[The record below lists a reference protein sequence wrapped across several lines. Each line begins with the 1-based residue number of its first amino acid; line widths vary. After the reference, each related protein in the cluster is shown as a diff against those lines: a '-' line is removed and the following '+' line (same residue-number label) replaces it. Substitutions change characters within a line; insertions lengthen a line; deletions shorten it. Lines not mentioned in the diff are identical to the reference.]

1 MEDPGRPDLAALRA
15 RVAGLSAAQRAA
27 LRAKVEA
34 AGIPWSQVAPEAAPA
49 RPARLPLSPAQL
61 QFWLMQTLRPLD
73 ASFAIAFAWE
83 IEGPLDAPA
92 LREAFTRLLARHEA
106 LRTLHPQDEDGPRL
120 QILPPAPFPLEEA
133 APADPEA
140 AERAFVARPF
150 DLARDLPIRASLLRL
165 GEGRARLLV
174 SIHHIAADGWSRGI
188 VLRELAEAYAALRAG
203 EAPPTGAPPAQFA
216 DLALAQAA
224 WLESPEARAQ
234 EAFWR
239 EELAGLSPPRLPE
252 APGAEGS
259 EDRRAET
266 TFHRLPPELA
276 ARVAPAAAALGATPF
291 TLLLAVFQLLQHRL
305 TGADDLSVGV
315 PSAGR
320 DGAAAGTVGLFVNTL
335 AHRAR
340 PRAGLSFR
348 DWTAEVHAGF
358 LRGFDRRELPFAR
371 VVEATG
377 APRRPGRTPLFQTLF
392 QVQWD
397 GYARQNADAVDLGD
411 PRLRIRQR
419 PIPLAETKFDL
430 TWTMMSREDGLALI
444 VERRA
449 ALFDAGFVAR
459 MAAQFE
465 TLLAAALA
473 RPEAAIE
480 TLEWRTDAQ
489 RAAAVLTGPRRPIPD
504 LADLLAPP
512 PAGAAHA
519 PSDAGAASALS
530 DPGAAPALI
539 VAATGETLSA
549 AALHAAAE
557 RLARALRARPELAG
571 PDACLGLCL
580 PRGASLAV
588 AMLAA
593 LKAGIPYV
601 PLDPAHPAARRE
613 AALSDAGARLLL
625 AEGEIAAPCP
635 VLDPAALEAL
645 DAPPLPRPSPDA
657 LAYLIFT
664 SGSTGRPKGVPIP
677 RRALANLLAS
687 ILEGPG
693 PRAGDRMLALT
704 TVAFDIA
711 ALEILAPL
719 AAGATVVLADRDHA
733 LDPER
738 LAAALDR
745 HAVTHMQATPAAW
758 RLLVESG
765 WPGRPG
771 LTALCGGEALPADLA
786 RALAPRVGAL
796 WNMYGPTETTIW
808 SAALKL
814 GPVEGD
820 APAPVGGPLA
830 NTTLRILDRHGEAL
844 PEGLPGEL
852 AIGGAGLSPGYHRRP
867 DLTAERFVEIG
878 GERLYRTGD
887 LARLEAGG
895 RIAFL
900 GRLDHQIKLDGH
912 RIEPGE
918 IEAAL
923 TARADV
929 AEALVMVR
937 DGRLTAWLRPRG
949 PAASPAALRAE
960 LAARLPAYMVPAAF
974 VVLDA
979 FPLNANGKIDRA
991 RLPDPEAAAPR
1002 DPGRPPATPEEA
1014 ALQAIWAEVLGRG
1027 TVGVEENF
1035 FDLGGASISAMRIA
1049 ARARAQGLTLAPA
1062 QMFAHQTVAAQAAA
1076 ARAAA
1081 AAARL
1086 PFTPLQRAWPPEPR
1100 RRLRLPV
1107 PGATPAVLAAAV
1119 AELRAAQPRLRLR
1132 AQAEGWRPDPAG
1144 EAPAWGARLDG
1155 EALELSVDP
1164 RLLDAPSAERLARAL
1179 AARMRGEPSPLLE
1192 AAPDAAPTPAP
1203 PAPPL
1208 DPLPRRGGAGAPAA
1222 LAQALAGEELAA
1234 FRAEARRLGAPE
1246 AFLAAA
1252 ALARTLAAWQG
1263 GGPLSLALMET
1274 TPLPGLGHAM
1284 RLLPLRLAEVPA
1296 DPAAALR
1303 AVQAAA
1309 GAAPADPREL
1319 PAGLALLEWS
1329 AAPAGDLTWLEA
1341 PAAPLPPAPALHLA
1355 VEAGPA
1361 ALSLSWR
1368 ADPGAL
1374 DAAGLARLA
1383 ARGRAE
1389 LLALPAPT
1397 HAPGRAAPR
1406 GSGRLESLRA
1416 RLVAPG
1422 E

>member
-1 MEDPGRPDLAALRA
+1 MEAPGRAGPDLAALRA
-15 RVAGLSAAQRAA
+15 RVAGLSAAQREA

-34 AGIPWSQVAPEAAPA
+34 AGIAWSQVAPEPPA
-49 RPARLPLSPAQL
+49 RPARLPLSPAQM
-61 QFWLMQTLRPLD
+61 QFWLMQTLRPHD

-92 LREAFTRLLARHEA
+92 LRGALTRLVARHEA
-106 LRTLHPQDEDGPRL
+106 LRTLHPQDDDGPR
-120 QILPPAPFPLEEA
+120 QEIPPPAPFAPEEA
-133 APADPEA
+133 APADPDA

-150 DLARDLPIRASLLRL
+150 DLANDLPIRATLLRL
-165 GEGRARLLV
+165 GEGRARLMV

-188 VLRELAEAYAALRAG
+188 LLRELAADYAALRDG
-203 EAPPTGAPPAQFA
+203 EPGAAAPPAQFA
-216 DLALAQAA
+216 DLALAQAD
-224 WLESPEARAQ
+224 WLQGPEARAQ

-239 EELAGLSPPRLPE
+239 EQLAGLSPPRLPE

-259 EDRRAET
+259 ADRRAET
-266 TFHRLPPELA
+266 SFHRLPPDLA

-335 AHRAR
+335 VHRAR

-348 DWTAEVHAGF
+348 DWTAAVHAGF
-358 LRGFDRRELPFAR
+358 LRAFDRQALPFAR

-377 APRRPGRTPLFQTLF
+377 APRRPDRTPLFQTLF

-430 TWTMMSREDGLALI
+430 TWTMMSREDGLVLI

-449 ALFDAGFVAR
+449 ALYDAGFVAR

-465 TLLAAALA
+465 TLLAAALD

-480 TLEWRTDAQ
+480 TLEWRPPAQ
-489 RAAAVLTGPRRPIPD
+489 RAAAVLTGPSRPIPD

-512 PAGAAHA
+512 AGAEPALI
-519 PSDAGAASALS
+519 DA
-530 DPGAAPALI
+530 GAAPALI
-539 VAATGETLSA
+539 DLSTGETLDA
-549 AALHAAAE
+549 AALHAAADH
-557 RLARALRARPELAG
+557 LARALRARPELAG
-571 PDACLGLCL
+571 PGACLGLCL
-580 PRGASLAV
+580 PRRPSLVV

-601 PLDPAHPAARRE
+601 PLDPAHPAARRD
-613 AALSDAGARLLL
+613 AALIDAGVGLLL
-625 AEGEIAAPCP
+625 AEEEMSAPCP
-635 VLDPAALEAL
+635 VVDPTTLEAPE
-645 DAPPLPRPSPDA
+645 APPLPRPSPDA

-664 SGSTGRPKGVPIP
+664 SGSTGRPKGVPIS
-677 RRALANLLAS
+677 RRALANLLAAT
-687 ILEGPG
+687 LEGPG

-719 AAGATVVLADRDHA
+719 AAGATVALADRDHA
-733 LDPER
+733 LDPDR
-738 LAAALDR
+738 LSAALDR

-758 RLLVESG
+758 RLLVEAG

-814 GPVEGD
+814 EAVEGD
-820 APAPVGGPLA
+820 APVPIGGPLA
-830 NTTLRILDRHGEAL
+830 NTTLRILDRHGQAL
-844 PEGLPGEL
+844 PEGVPGEL
-852 AIGGAGLSPGYHRRP
+852 VIGGAGLSAGYHRRP

-878 GERLYRTGD
+878 GERVYRTGD

-937 DGRLTAWLRPRG
+937 DGRLTAWLRPQGARA
-949 PAASPAALRAE
+949 PSPAELRAD
-960 LAARLPAYMVPAAF
+960 LAARLPAYMVPGAF
-974 VVLDA
+974 VALEA

-1002 DPGRPPATPEEA
+1002 DPGRPPATPEET
-1014 ALQAIWAEVLGRG
+1014 ALQAIWAEVLGRE

-1049 ARARAQGLTLAPA
+1049 ARARAQGLMLAPA

-1081 AAARL
+1081 SERL
-1086 PFTPLQRAWPPEPR
+1086 PFTPAQHAQPPEPR
-1100 RRLRLPV
+1100 RRLRVPT
-1107 PGATPAVLAAAV
+1107 PGATPSALAAAV
-1119 AELRAAQPRLRLR
+1119 AALREAHAVLRLT
-1132 AQAEGWRPDPAG
+1132 AEDDAWRPDPAA
-1144 EAPAWGARLDG
+1144 EAPAWQAHLDD
-1155 EALELSVDP
+1155 ERLELTVDP
-1164 RLLDAPSAERLARAL
+1164 RLLDAPSTERLALAL
-1179 AARMRGEPSPLLE
+1179 AAHLRGEALDLPAEAPAARPAQ
-1192 AAPDAAPTPAP
+1192 AAPR
-1203 PAPPL
+1203 L
-1208 DPLPRRGGAGAPAA
+1208 DPLPHRGGAGTSAPVFQT
-1222 LAQALAGEELAA
+1222 LAEADLAA
-1234 FRAEARRLGAPE
+1234 FRAEVRRSGAPE
-1246 AFLAAA
+1246 SRLAAA
-1252 ALARTLAAWQG
+1252 ALARTLSAWQG
-1263 GGPLSLALMET
+1263 GGAVSLALLAT
-1274 TPLPGLGHAM
+1274 APLSGLGHAL
-1284 RLLPLRLAEVPA
+1284 RLLPLRLTEVPT

-1309 GAAPADPREL
+1309 ETGDVDPRALPEGLAVLEWTQAPA
-1319 PAGLALLEWS
+1319 AGVEWI
-1329 AAPAGDLTWLEA
+1329 EA
-1341 PAAPLPPAPALHLA
+1341 PAPPLPPSPALHLA

-1361 ALSLSWR
+1361 ALRLTWR
-1368 ADPGAL
+1368 GAGFEP
-1374 DAAGLARLA
+1374 AGLARLA

-1389 LLALPAPT
+1389 LLARPAPT
-1397 HAPGRAAPR
+1397 APPAR
-1406 GSGRLESLRA
+1406 GPAKLDRLRA
-1416 RLVAPG
+1416 RLVQPG
-1422 E
+1422 G